1 MNPRLAVLSALFAL
15 SGVWFSKKISVTG
28 VVLITFLVIV
38 ITFQLRRKTFFILI
52 FLPLFFF
59 YSQWYEIKNT
69 STFKPHS
76 TNFQGTIETI
86 PKVNGKMITFQ
97 YKTLGENL
105 VVRYKMNSSAEKL
118 TLEKLEISMSCFLD
132 GTLKKPEPKSHF
144 YGMNYREYLHNQNIH
159 WILEPNQIDEA
170 SCVTDEKVS
179 LISQIK
185 LWRSKNIKK
194 VESRFSPN
202 TAGLINALVF
212 GYREKI
218 EIQTLEAY
226 QKLGLTHLLAVSGF
240 NVGIISLFL
249 YLLFV
254 RAGIFKEL
262 AYVLIVIILPVYIV
276 LTGGE
281 SSIVRAGIM
290 GMVVLCFTIFRK
302 KLNPVVLL
310 SLVCIGM
317 LFWNPMTAFDLGFQL
332 SFLMTFVLIT
342 SISIFHSK
350 SNIQLL
356 IITSSMCS
364 LFSFPIILFHF
375 FEFSL
380 WSLPFNMLYI
390 PFVSLVLFPV
400 SFFVFFS
407 ILLIPSA
414 ISWLKHP
421 VQFLFE
427 SSAAALEVSQ
437 GWNGTILLGRPS
449 MWLLLLYFVAILYYF
464 YQWERNDRLHLKTF
478 IPILFVIMLQ
488 AGIPYLDP
496 SAKVSFINVGQGDSI
511 LIELPFRKA
520 VYLIDTGGSI
530 LFEKEEWE
538 KPDEEFDVTKKAVL
552 PFIKGKGIRKI
563 DGLILSHGDMD
574 HAGGTFFLIN
584 HFPVEMMYL
593 PKNDKLGELEAEIIE
608 SGEKLGI
615 NIIPLSKGMEWGFD
629 NSRFLVLHPSQKN
642 SSSNNRSVV
651 LWAMF
656 YHTSFLFTGDV
667 EKEAEDDIINN
678 FKSLKTD
685 VLKVAHHG
693 SNTSTKEQ
701 FLKLAKPEFAIV
713 STGRN
718 NIYGHPAKDVISRL
732 KDNKIRIYRTDR
744 HGDIMFEVRKRG
756 ISIKTTQ

>member
-1 MNPRLAVLSALFAL
+1 MNPRLAVLCALFAL
-15 SGVWFSKKISVTG
+15 SGVWFSKKISITG

-38 ITFQLRRKTFFILI
+38 ITFQLRRKNFLILL
-52 FLPLFFF
+52 FLPLFFI
-59 YSQWYEIKNT
+59 YSQWYEFKNT
-69 STFKPHS
+69 SIFTPHS

-86 PKVNGKMITFQ
+86 PKINGKMITFQ
-97 YKTLGENL
+97 YKTSGEDL
-105 VVRYKMNSSAEKL
+105 VVRYKMNSAAEKL
-118 TLEKLEISMSCFLD
+118 TLEKLEISMSCFLK
-132 GTLKKPEPKSHF
+132 GTLIKPEPKSHF
-144 YGMNYREYLHNQNIH
+144 YGMNYRDFLHNQNIH
-159 WILEPNQIDEA
+159 WILELNHFDGS
-170 SCVTDEKVS
+170 SCVTVEKVN

-194 VESRFSPN
+194 FESHFSRN
-202 TAGLINALVF
+202 TAGLMNALVF

-218 EIQTLEAY
+218 ETQTLEAY

-249 YLLFV
+249 YVLFV
-254 RAGIFKEL
+254 RAGIVKEL

-290 GMVVLCFTIFRK
+290 GIVVLCFIIFRK
-302 KLNPVVLL
+302 KLNPAVLL
-310 SLVCIGM
+310 SSVCIAM
-317 LFWNPMTAFDLGFQL
+317 LLWNPMTAFDLGFQL

-350 SNIQLL
+350 SNFQLL
-356 IITSSMCS
+356 ILTSFMCS

-380 WSLPFNMLYI
+380 WSLPFNMVYI

-400 SFFVFFS
+400 SLFMFFL
-407 ILLIPSA
+407 ILFIPSA
-414 ISWLKHP
+414 ISLLKHP

-427 SSAAALEVSQ
+427 SSASALEVSQ
-437 GWNGTILLGRPS
+437 GLNGTILLGRPS
-449 MWLLLLYFVAILYYF
+449 MWLFLLYFIAILYLF
-464 YQWERNDRLHLKTF
+464 YQWERNDRLPLKNF
-478 IPILFVIMLQ
+478 IPILFVILLQ

-496 SAKVSFINVGQGDSI
+496 TAKVSFINVGQGDSI

-538 KPDEEFDVTKKAVL
+538 EPDEEFNVTKEAVL
-552 PFIKGKGIRKI
+552 PFLKGKGIRSI

-574 HAGGTFFLIN
+574 HAGGAVFLIN
-584 HFPVEMMYL
+584 HFPVETIYL
-593 PKNDKLGELEAEIIE
+593 PKNDKLSELEAEIIE

-615 NIIPLSKGMEWGFD
+615 NITPLSKGMEWSFG
-629 NSRFLVLHPSQKN
+629 NSHFLVLHPSQKN

-651 LWAMF
+651 LWAKF
-656 YHTSFLFTGDV
+656 YHTSFLFTGDI

-678 FKSLKTD
+678 FMSLKID

-693 SNTSTKEQ
+693 SNTSTKDQ
-701 FLKLAKPEFAIV
+701 FLQLTKPEYAIL
-713 STGRN
+713 SSGRN

-732 KDNKIRIYRTDR
+732 NDYKIRLYRTDQ

-756 ISIKTTQ
+756 IRIKTTQ